1 MFFQILKYKKND
13 QVSKPQVDANDWI
26 EHFSTLFE
34 SEDTNIYPLGK
45 EEHCYALPVTTMFS
59 NYLNAEFTEL
69 EIHEEILETP
79 NKKVLAR
86 TVSHM
91 MLSKALHTQLTST
104 EETLY

>member
-1 MFFQILKYKKND
+1 MFWQILKYKKND

-26 EHFSTLFE
+26 KHLSTLFE
-34 SEDTNIYPLGK
+34 SEDTNIYPLGRA
-45 EEHCYALPVTTMFS
+45 EHCYALPVTTMFS

-79 NKKVLAR
+79 NKKVPAR

-91 MLSKALHTQLTST
+91 MLSEALRTQLH
-104 EETLY
+104 LY